1 METNTQLIYGKNT
14 VLEALK
20 NGSVKVLYLEK
31 EQNYDVKELALKSKV
46 EIKYLTKIEMNKMVN
61 GNHQGCIALTFD
73 YKYYQL
79 DDVIT
84 DKNDSLIIALDGLE
98 DPHNLGAILRSA
110 DASGI
115 DGIIIP
121 KNRSVQLSSTVAKV
135 STGAIEYVDVIQ
147 VVNLVNTIKTLKEN
161 GYWIIGLEL
170 DGSVDYRKQDY
181 TGKIA
186 VIIGSEGR
194 GISKLVKENCDYLVN
209 IPMVGHVNSLNASV
223 SASILFYEILRNR
236 E

>member
-1 METNTQLIYGKNT
+1 MIIYGKNM
-14 VLEALK
+14 VLEALRNK
-20 NGSVKVLYLEK
+20 DKIKKV
-31 EQNYDVKELALKSKV
+31 
-46 EIKYLTKIEMNKMVN
+46 YLTKNNLDLIEKYKQKISKIQIGSIKELDMLAS
-61 GNHQGCIALTFD
+61 GNHQGIVAEVEEYGYVSLEE
-73 YKYYQL
+73 
-79 DDVIT
+79 VIKKHKD
-84 DKNDSLIIALDGLE
+84 DKNVSLAILDGLE

>member
-1 METNTQLIYGKNT
+1 MIIYGKNM
-14 VLEALK
+14 VLEALRNK
-20 NGSVKVLYLEK
+20 DKIKKV
-31 EQNYDVKELALKSKV
+31 
-46 EIKYLTKIEMNKMVN
+46 YLTKNNLDLIEKYKQKISKIQISSIKELDVLAS
-61 GNHQGCIALTFD
+61 GNHQGIVAEVEEYGYVSLEE
-73 YKYYQL
+73 
-79 DDVIT
+79 VINKHKD
-84 DKNDSLIIALDGLE
+84 DKNVSLAILDGLE

>member
-1 METNTQLIYGKNT
+1 MIIYGKNM
-14 VLEALK
+14 VLEALRNK
-20 NGSVKVLYLEK
+20 DKIKKV
-31 EQNYDVKELALKSKV
+31 
-46 EIKYLTKIEMNKMVN
+46 YLTKNNLDLIEKYKQKISKIQISSIKELDMLAS
-61 GNHQGCIALTFD
+61 GNHQGIVAEVEEYGYISLEE
-73 YKYYQL
+73 
-79 DDVIT
+79 VIKKHKD
-84 DKNDSLIIALDGLE
+84 DKNVSLAILDGLE

>member
-1 METNTQLIYGKNT
+1 MIIYGKNM
-14 VLEALK
+14 VLEALRNK
-20 NGSVKVLYLEK
+20 DKIKKV
-31 EQNYDVKELALKSKV
+31 
-46 EIKYLTKIEMNKMVN
+46 YLTKNNLDLIEKYKQKISKIQISSIKELDMLAS
-61 GNHQGCIALTFD
+61 GNHQGIVAEVEEYGYVSLEE
-73 YKYYQL
+73 
-79 DDVIT
+79 VIKKHKD
-84 DKNDSLIIALDGLE
+84 DKNVSLAILDGLE

-170 DGSVDYRKQDY
+170 DGSVDYRKEDY
-181 TGKIA
+181 TGKVA

>member
-1 METNTQLIYGKNT
+1 MIIYGKNM
-14 VLEALK
+14 VLEALRNK
-20 NGSVKVLYLEK
+20 DKIKKV
-31 EQNYDVKELALKSKV
+31 
-46 EIKYLTKIEMNKMVN
+46 YLTKNNLDLIEKYKQKISKIQISSIKELDMLAS
-61 GNHQGCIALTFD
+61 GNHQGIVAEVEEYGYVSLEE
-73 YKYYQL
+73 
-79 DDVIT
+79 VIKKHKD
-84 DKNDSLIIALDGLE
+84 DKNVSLAILDGLE

-147 VVNLVNTIKTLKEN
+147 VVNLVNTIKTLKET

>member
-1 METNTQLIYGKNT
+1 MIIYGKNM
-14 VLEALK
+14 VLEALRNK
-20 NGSVKVLYLEK
+20 DKIKKV
-31 EQNYDVKELALKSKV
+31 
-46 EIKYLTKIEMNKMVN
+46 YLTKNNLDLIEKYKQKISKIQISSIKELDMLAS
-61 GNHQGCIALTFD
+61 GNHQGIVAEVEEYGYVSLEE
-73 YKYYQL
+73 
-79 DDVIT
+79 VIKKHKD
-84 DKNDSLIIALDGLE
+84 DKNVSLAILDGLE

-115 DGIIIP
+115 DGIIIT

>member
-1 METNTQLIYGKNT
+1 MIIYGKNM
-14 VLEALK
+14 VLEALRNK
-20 NGSVKVLYLEK
+20 DKIKKV
-31 EQNYDVKELALKSKV
+31 
-46 EIKYLTKIEMNKMVN
+46 YLTKNNLDLIEKYKQKISKIQISSIKELDMLAS
-61 GNHQGCIALTFD
+61 GNHQGIVAEVEEYGYVSLEE
-73 YKYYQL
+73 
-79 DDVIT
+79 VIKT
-84 DKNDSLIIALDGLE
+84 HKDDKNVSLAILDGLE

>member
-1 METNTQLIYGKNT
+1 MIIYGKNM
-14 VLEALK
+14 VLEALHNK
-20 NGSVKVLYLEK
+20 DKIKKV
-31 EQNYDVKELALKSKV
+31 
-46 EIKYLTKIEMNKMVN
+46 YLTKNNLDLIEKYKQKISKIQISSIKELDMLAS
-61 GNHQGCIALTFD
+61 GNHQGIVAEVEEYGYVSLEE
-73 YKYYQL
+73 
-79 DDVIT
+79 VIKKHKD
-84 DKNDSLIIALDGLE
+84 DKNVSLAILDGLE

>member
-1 METNTQLIYGKNT
+1 MIIYGKNM
-14 VLEALK
+14 VLEALRNK
-20 NGSVKVLYLEK
+20 DKIKKV
-31 EQNYDVKELALKSKV
+31 
-46 EIKYLTKIEMNKMVN
+46 YLTKNNLDLIEKYKQKISKIQISSIKELDMLAS
-61 GNHQGCIALTFD
+61 GNHQGIVAEVEEYGYVSLEE
-73 YKYYQL
+73 
-79 DDVIT
+79 VIKKHKD
-84 DKNDSLIIALDGLE
+84 DKNVSLAILDGLE

-186 VIIGSEGR
+186 VIVGSEGR

>member
-1 METNTQLIYGKNT
+1 MIIYGKNM
-14 VLEALK
+14 VLEALRNK
-20 NGSVKVLYLEK
+20 DKIKKV
-31 EQNYDVKELALKSKV
+31 
-46 EIKYLTKIEMNKMVN
+46 YLTKNNLDLIEKYKQKISKIQISSIKELDVLAS
-61 GNHQGCIALTFD
+61 GNHQGIVAEVEEYGYVSLEE
-73 YKYYQL
+73 
-79 DDVIT
+79 VIKKHKD
-84 DKNDSLIIALDGLE
+84 DKNVSLAILDGLE

-121 KNRSVQLSSTVAKV
+121 KNRSVKLSSTVAKV

>member
-1 METNTQLIYGKNT
+1 MIIYGKNM
-14 VLEALK
+14 VLEALRNKDKIKKVYLSK
-20 NGSVKVLYLEK
+20 NNLDLIEK
-31 EQNYDVKELALKSKV
+31 YKQKISKIQISSIKELDMLAS
-46 EIKYLTKIEMNKMVN
+46 
-61 GNHQGCIALTFD
+61 GNHQGIVAEVEEYGYVSLEE
-73 YKYYQL
+73 
-79 DDVIT
+79 VIKKHKD
-84 DKNDSLIIALDGLE
+84 DKNVSLAILDGLE

>member
-1 METNTQLIYGKNT
+1 M
-14 VLEALK
+14 VLEALRNK
-20 NGSVKVLYLEK
+20 DKIKKV
-31 EQNYDVKELALKSKV
+31 
-46 EIKYLTKIEMNKMVN
+46 YLTKNNLDLIEKYKQKISKIQISSIKELDMLAS
-61 GNHQGCIALTFD
+61 GNHQGIVAEVEEYGYVSLEE
-73 YKYYQL
+73 
-79 DDVIT
+79 VIKKHKD
-84 DKNDSLIIALDGLE
+84 DKNVSLAILDGLE